1 MAFSIAGPASL
12 LLSMVATYA
21 SNEKQRKTTCKL
33 RSLASLPPELK

>member
-1 MAFSIAGPASL
+1 MAFSIAGPAS

-33 RSLASLPPELK
+33 RSLASLPPEFK